1 MHDVLHSISG
11 VIMHNHGL
19 ENVMIFHGVA
29 EVVDVLDELASLFFI
44 LSDISPFCD
53 INILGC

>member
-1 MHDVLHSISG
+1 
-11 VIMHNHGL
+11 MHNHGL

-44 LSDISPFCD
+44 LYCANNTVFCR
-53 INILGC
+53 INAPA